1 LIKGTTAG
9 SLRYDPSGRKRKTKA
24 LNKCKRPQRTFT
36 PMVSSVHSNPH
47 YTFQKEYPSAP
58 LTPPKQIIQDDSY
71 KKEVSSKYTVSIA
84 YNKGT
89 YQVIPDE
96 NIKHIGK

>member
-1 LIKGTTAG
+1 MQGNHLG
-9 SLRYDPSGRKRKTKA
+9 SLRYDPSGRKRKTKS
-24 LNKCKRPQRTFT
+24 LNKCKKVKRTFT

-58 LTPPKQIIQDDSY
+58 LTPPRQVIQDDSY
-71 KKEVSSKYTVSIA
+71 KKEVSSNYTVAIA

-89 YQVIPDE
+89 YQVIPNE

>member
-1 LIKGTTAG
+1 MIKGTTAG
-9 SLRYDPSGRKRKTKA
+9 SLRYDFTGRKRKTKA
-24 LNKCKRPQRTFT
+24 LNKCKRPQRTFKQ
-36 PMVSSVHSNPH
+36 MEVRSVHPN
-47 YTFQKEYPSAP
+47 YEDQVQYKSAP
-58 LTPPKQIIQDDSY
+58 LTPPRQVVQDDSY

-84 YNKGT
+84 FNKGA

>member
-1 LIKGTTAG
+1 MQGNHLG
-9 SLRYDPSGRKRKTKA
+9 SLRYDPSGRKRKTKS
-24 LNKCKRPQRTFT
+24 LTKCKRPQRTFKE
-36 PMVSSVHSNPH
+36 MEVRSVHPN
-47 YTFQKEYPSAP
+47 YEDQVQYKSAP
-58 LTPPKQIIQDDSY
+58 LTPPRQVIQDDSY

-84 YNKGT
+84 FNKGA